1 MCIYVYIYIYVLVTM
16 HEDTMLTERT
26 RACDASRR
34 KVIHFANRF
43 VQTFVCSTRMH
54 SKSFPDVQAP
64 RPIEAA

>member
-1 MCIYVYIYIYVLVTM
+1 M

-64 RPIEAA
+64 MRIEAA

>member
-1 MCIYVYIYIYVLVTM
+1 M

-43 VQTFVCSTRMH
+43 VQTFICKHAHAQQVS
-54 SKSFPDVQAP
+54 PDVQAP
-64 RPIEAA
+64 MPIEAA